1 MTDMA
6 SQDDPRGLSC
16 FNDGTYQSNQFW
28 CLRYELNKCRGS
40 FDEHK
45 QKDISARLTKVQE
58 LASFDLNDILETK
71 VDMVVKELLD
81 IARAIPGDKHQI
93 RKRSRNLLWRLN
105 GTKHSHCRWHARD
118 REARVSLMDVR
129 RSKRIARQ
137 GQRRSERVIMQKTK
151 QR

>member
-1 MTDMA
+1 M
-6 SQDDPRGLSC
+6 
-16 FNDGTYQSNQFW
+16 
-28 CLRYELNKCRGS
+28 RYELNKCRGS

-45 QKDISARLTKVQE
+45 QNDISARLTKVQE
-58 LASFDLNDILETK
+58 LASFNLNDILETK

-81 IARAIPGDKHQI
+81 IARAIPRDRHQI
-93 RKRSRNLLWRLN
+93 RKRSRKLLWRLN

-137 GQRRSERVIMQKTK
+137 SQRRSERVIMQKTK